1 LALSLALEGSS
12 RKYEKAVAAAICNVC
27 REMAVVEVQNT
38 ARPPRG
44 RVLLDSSLSIH
55 FKQVDS
61 GNTCTAY
68 NQWMFRNVKQS
79 NAHGEIR
86 ILCPERKVCTY

>member
-1 LALSLALEGSS
+1 MKRPLRQLFVTCAGRWQLLKCKILLDLLEEGL
-12 RKYEKAVAAAICNVC
+12 
-27 REMAVVEVQNT
+27 
-38 ARPPRG
+38 
-44 RVLLDSSLSIH
+44 LLDSSLSIH

-68 NQWMFRNVKQS
+68 NQWMFRNPKQS

-86 ILCPERKVCTY
+86 ILCPERKVCT